1 VTALFARREK
11 PLTSPLISGL
21 IIVGAAAIALIAG
34 AGLMWLMG
42 ADPLT
47 GYRELLYGM
56 AGTRQNIAESLLK
69 TTPLLIIA
77 LGIAIAFTA
86 SIWNIGAE
94 GQFYMGALFS
104 TWTVLWLADLPGY
117 LLLPLAIIAAAVAG
131 GLWGGIAGY
140 FRARF
145 NVNEII
151 VTVMM
156 NYIAIFFIR
165 YIVQGPLRETQSS
178 GAGFP
183 RTDPIPDPVWLPRII
198 SGTRLH
204 AGFIAALIL
213 AGIVYFLLRH
223 TTFGYNLRAVGRNP
237 TAALYAG
244 IRVQR
249 TIIWAMILSGALAGL
264 AGLVEVLGVH
274 HRLLDG
280 ISPGYGFIGIIVTL
294 LGKQNPLGIVIAAT
308 LLASL
313 NVGASTMQRGI
324 GIPVSLVWTI
334 EYLMVLLVVGAG
346 ILQTHYFLPW
356 QKLWSRRKGG

>member
-1 VTALFARREK
+1 MLGAAVIALV
-11 PLTSPLISGL
+11 
-21 IIVGAAAIALIAG
+21 VGAV
-34 AGLMWLMG
+34 LMILMG
-42 ADPLT
+42 ANPLI
-47 GYRELLYGM
+47 GYRELLFGM

-77 LGIAIAFTA
+77 LGISIAFTA

-104 TWTVLWLADLPGY
+104 TWLVLSLPGLPWY
-117 LLLPLAIIAAAVAG
+117 VLLPLALVAAAVAG

-140 FRARF
+140 LRARF

-165 YIVQGPLRETQSS
+165 FMLQGPLRETQAS
-178 GAGFP
+178 GSGFP
-183 RTDPIPDPVWLPRII
+183 RTDPIPTSVWLPRII
-198 SGTRLH
+198 PRTRLH
-204 AGFIAALIL
+204 TGFILALVL
-213 AGIVYFLLRH
+213 AGLVYFLLRH
-223 TTFGYNLRAVGRNP
+223 TTFGYHLRAIGQNSV
-237 TAALYAG
+237 AALYSG
-244 IRVQR
+244 IDVKGMIVR
-249 TIIWAMILSGALAGL
+249 AMFLSGALAGL
-264 AGLVEVLGVH
+264 AGLVEVFGLH

-294 LGKQNPLGIVIAAT
+294 LGKQNPLGIVIAAA
-308 LLASL
+308 LLAAL
-313 NVGASTMQRGI
+313 NVGANTMQRGI

-346 ILQTHYFLPW
+346 ILQTHYLTPW
-356 QKLWSRRKGG
+356 RRLWRREKS